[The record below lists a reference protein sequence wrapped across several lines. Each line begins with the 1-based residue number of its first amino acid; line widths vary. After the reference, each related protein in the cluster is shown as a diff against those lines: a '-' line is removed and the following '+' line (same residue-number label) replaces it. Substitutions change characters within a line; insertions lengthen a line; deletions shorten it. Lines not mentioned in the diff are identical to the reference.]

1 MTQNKNSDLLERRGA
16 AISNGV
22 GLMHP
27 IFAQRAENSEIWD
40 ADGKRFIDFSAGIA
54 VTNCGH
60 RHPAI
65 VAAMAEQLD
74 AFTHTCQHVAPYENM
89 IELAERLNEIVPGDG
104 PMKSAFFTSGAEAVE
119 NAVKL
124 ARAFTRR
131 SGIIAFGGGFHGRTF
146 MGMSL
151 TGKIAPYKAGF
162 GSMMP
167 DVYHVPM
174 PKAVHG
180 TNEETSMAGFHTL
193 FKEAIEPSRIAA
205 IIIEPVQG
213 EGGFYQ
219 APEDL
224 LVALRSLCDEH
235 GILLI
240 ADEVQTGFA
249 RTGKMFAM
257 DHSSVNADITAM
269 AKGLAGGMPLSAVTG
284 RADIMDHVG
293 SGSIGGTYGGNPLA
307 VAASLAVLE
316 VIEQEKLCD
325 RATSLGDAL
334 KVRLNA
340 LRKDVPEI
348 VDVRGPGFMNAV
360 EFRDP
365 ETGASLTDFANDV
378 KERARAHG
386 LLLLTCGVDGNIVRF
401 LAPLTIPQAHFDE
414 AMDILSLTILAVGA
428 KADA

>member
-1 MTQNKNSDLLERRGA
+1 MAQNKNTDLLARRGA

-27 IFAQRAENSEIWD
+27 VFAQRAENSEIWD
-40 ADGKRFIDFSAGIA
+40 ADGERFIDFASGIA

-65 VAAMAEQLD
+65 VAAVAEQLE

-104 PMKSAFFTSGAEAVE
+104 QMKSAFFTSGAEAVE

-124 ARAFTRR
+124 ARAFTGRD
-131 SGIIAFGGGFHGRTF
+131 GVVAFGGGFHGRTF

-151 TGKIAPYKAGF
+151 TGKVAPYKAGF
-162 GSMMP
+162 GAMMS
-167 DVYHVPM
+167 DVFHVPM
-174 PKAVHG
+174 PKGLSG
-180 TNEETSMAGFHTL
+180 TNEDTAMMGLKAL
-193 FKEAIEPSRIAA
+193 FKESIEPSRIAA

-219 APEDL
+219 APDAL
-224 LVALRSLCDEH
+224 LIGLRELCDAH

-257 DHSSVNADITAM
+257 EHSGVNADLTAM

-284 RADIMDHVG
+284 RAEIMDHVG
-293 SGSIGGTYGGNPLA
+293 PGSIGGTYGGNPLA
-307 VAASLAVLE
+307 IAASLAVLDI
-316 VIEQEKLCD
+316 IEKEDLCE
-325 RATSLGDAL
+325 RAAMLGEAL
-334 KVRLNA
+334 SARLNA
-340 LRKDVPEI
+340 MRAQVPEI
-348 VDVRGPGFMNAV
+348 AEVRGPGFMVAV

-365 ETGASLTDFANDV
+365 KTDAPLGAMANAV
-378 KERARAHG
+378 KDGARERG
-386 LLLLTCGVDGNIVRF
+386 LLLLTCGTDGNVVRF
-401 LAPLTIPQAHFDE
+401 LAPLTIPQDHFDE
-414 AMDILSLTILAVGA
+414 AMVILEASILAASGNDYA
-428 KADA
+428 

>member
-1 MTQNKNSDLLERRGA
+1 MKQNKNQSLLARRSA
-16 AISNGV
+16 AISNGI

-27 IFAQRAENSEIWD
+27 IFSQHAENAEIWD
-40 ADGKRFIDFSAGIA
+40 ADGNRFIDFAAGIA

-60 RHPAI
+60 RHPDI
-65 VAAMAEQLD
+65 VAAIAGQLA

-89 IELAERLNEIVPGDG
+89 IELAERLNAIVPGDG
-104 PMKSAFFTSGAEAVE
+104 PLKTAFFTSGAEAVE

-124 ARAFTRR
+124 ARAFTGRD
-131 SGIIAFGGGFHGRTF
+131 GVIAFGGGFHGRTF

-162 GSMMP
+162 GAMMP
-167 DVYHVPM
+167 GVHHIPM
-174 PKAVHG
+174 PKSLSG
-180 TNEETSMAGFHTL
+180 TNEDTARAGMTAL
-193 FKEAIEPSRIAA
+193 FKESVEASRIAA

-219 APEDL
+219 APDAL
-224 LVALRSLCDEH
+224 LVALRALCDEH

-257 DHSSVNADITAM
+257 EHSSVNADLTAM

-293 SGSIGGTYGGNPLA
+293 LGSIGGTYGGNPLA
-307 VAASLAVLE
+307 VAASLAVLDI
-316 VIEQEKLCD
+316 IEKEGLCT
-325 RATSLGDAL
+325 RANMLGTVLRD
-334 KVRLNA
+334 RLNS
-340 LRKDVPEI
+340 LRAQVPEI
-348 VDVRGPGFMNAV
+348 AEVRGPGFMVAV

-365 ETGASLTDFANDV
+365 LTNAPLGALANGV
-378 KERARAHG
+378 KEEARVRG
-386 LLLLTCGVDGNIVRF
+386 LLLLTCGADGNVVRF
-401 LAPLTIPQAHFDE
+401 LAPLTIPQDHFDE
-414 AMDILSLTILAVGA
+414 ALDIL
-428 KADA
+428 

>member
-1 MTQNKNSDLLERRGA
+1 MTDTKNTDLLARREA
-16 AISNGV
+16 AVSNGV

-27 IFAQRAENSEIWD
+27 VFAQRAENSEIWD
-40 ADGKRFIDFSAGIA
+40 VDGKRFIDFAAGIA

-60 RHPAI
+60 RHPAM
-65 VAAMAEQLD
+65 VAAVAEQLA

-124 ARAFTRR
+124 ARAFTGRD
-131 SGIIAFGGGFHGRTF
+131 GVIAFGGGFHGRTF

-151 TGKIAPYKAGF
+151 TGKVAPYKAGF
-162 GSMMP
+162 GAMMS

-174 PKAVHG
+174 PKALSG
-180 TNEETSMAGFHTL
+180 TNEDTAMAGLKAL
-193 FKEAIEPSRIAA
+193 FKESIEPSRIAA

-219 APEDL
+219 APDTL
-224 LVALRSLCDEH
+224 LVGLRELCDAH

-257 DHSSVNADITAM
+257 EHSGINADLTAM

-284 RADIMDHVG
+284 RAAIMDYVG
-293 SGSIGGTYGGNPLA
+293 PGSIGGTYGGNPLA
-307 VAASLAVLE
+307 VAASLAVLDI
-316 VIEQEKLCD
+316 IEKEGLCE
-325 RATSLGDAL
+325 RATMLGEAL
-334 KVRLNA
+334 SARLNA
-340 LRKDVPEI
+340 MRAQVPEI
-348 VDVRGPGFMNAV
+348 AEVRGPGFMVAV

-365 ETGASLTDFANDV
+365 VTGAPLGAMANAV
-378 KERARAHG
+378 KDGARERG
-386 LLLLTCGVDGNIVRF
+386 MLLLTCGTDGNVVRF
-401 LAPLTIPQAHFDE
+401 LAPLTIPQDHFDE
-414 AMDILSLTILAVGA
+414 AMAILEASILAASG
-428 KADA
+428 KYDA